1 MIIADICVKYNRN
14 SEKSPFYGKIA
25 DCNHRLRIFKVYFL
39 DFHAVLLYTCNTKLP
54 GGVGM
59 TIGQKIFKLRTD
71 LKLSQEELAERL
83 GVSRQ
88 SVSKWETDA
97 SVPELDKL
105 IKLSGTFGVS
115 LDALVRD
122 EPSEVQAEAECAKD
136 TGKDT
141 NIKENNFPPRKIVG
155 TILACTGAVIFMLFL
170 FLSGTAGGI
179 LFAPPFF
186 LCAVVC
192 FIAKHRIALW
202 CSWSVYFC
210 ADAYTRYGTAVNRHQ
225 VFYTHIWTPSMNYMI
240 LALSWMMML
249 GLCALVVWTL
259 VSFRKYICKPCAAS
273 FAVIFGCV
281 ALEVVLHFLSGLIGE
296 NILKLYMSELSNSYI
311 RSSVR
316 LFGAAQF
323 LLEWLAIAVIV
334 VVLVKVVGVIRFII
348 KNGKHRE

>member
-1 MIIADICVKYNRN
+1 
-14 SEKSPFYGKIA
+14 
-25 DCNHRLRIFKVYFL
+25 
-39 DFHAVLLYTCNTKLP
+39 
-54 GGVGM
+54 M
-59 TIGQKIFKLRTD
+59 TIGQKIYKLRTD

-105 IKLSGTFGVS
+105 IKLSEAFGIS

-122 EPSEVQAEAECAKD
+122 EPSAVQDEAECAKD
-136 TGKDT
+136 TGKNT
-141 NIKENNFPPRKIVG
+141 KIKENNFPPRKIVG
-155 TILACTGAVIFMLFL
+155 TILACTGAVIFLFL
-170 FLSGTAGGI
+170 TFLSGSLGGI
-179 LFAPPFF
+179 IFALPFF
-186 LCAVVC
+186 LCSAVC

-210 ADAYTRYGTAVNRHQ
+210 VDAYTRYGTAVNRHQ

-240 LALSWMMML
+240 LALSWVMML

-259 VSFRKYICKPCAAS
+259 VSFRKYICKPCTSA

-281 ALEVVLHFLSGLIGE
+281 ASEFVLHFLSRLIGQ
-296 NILKLYMSELSNSYI
+296 NIVKLYMSELSNSYI

-316 LFGAAQF
+316 LLGTAQF
-323 LLEWLAIAVIV
+323 LLEWLAIAVIIV
-334 VVLVKVVGVIRFII
+334 CLIKVSGLIRGILKKRI
-348 KNGKHRE
+348 TK